1 MGHKSDND
9 FANVN
14 KTLFQ
19 HHNLVQVFLGEEVNK
34 ISAQS
39 TQDPKCVR
47 YTATRGRNFRTLIL
61 KFSLNILLICLL
73 CCCQND
79 VVVFVVVVHVVVLG
93 KSFNKYLFKYS
104 PVFTIFCP

>member
-1 MGHKSDND
+1 MGHRSDND

-47 YTATRGRNFRTLIL
+47 YSRRHLADLE
-61 KFSLNILLICLL
+61 NILGGL
-73 CCCQND
+73 C
-79 VVVFVVVVHVVVLG
+79 
-93 KSFNKYLFKYS
+93 
-104 PVFTIFCP
+104 